1 MDDAVKHYRHRYA
14 DTGWLENG
22 LYEGVLTEL
31 GHIKAQGYQLCITTS
46 KHNTYARKITK
57 HFGIAVLMD
66 YEFGSESDGT
76 PADKTSLIKYT
87 MTQSNVT
94 KDKSIMVG
102 DRYYDIVGAK
112 SNGLPSVGV
121 AYGYGG
127 HQDLVKVGAIKI
139 ISKPTDLSNAIAA
152 FLG

>member
-1 MDDAVKHYRHRYA
+1 
-14 DTGWLENG
+14 
-22 LYEGVLTEL
+22 
-31 GHIKAQGYQLCITTS
+31 
-46 KHNTYARKITK
+46 
-57 HFGIAVLMD
+57 MD

-76 PADKTSLIKYT
+76 RADKTSLIKYA
-87 MTQSNVT
+87 MAQSNAT

-112 SNGLPSVGV
+112 NNGLPSVGV

-127 HQDLVKVGAIKI
+127 HQELEKVGATKI

-152 FLG
+152 VLG